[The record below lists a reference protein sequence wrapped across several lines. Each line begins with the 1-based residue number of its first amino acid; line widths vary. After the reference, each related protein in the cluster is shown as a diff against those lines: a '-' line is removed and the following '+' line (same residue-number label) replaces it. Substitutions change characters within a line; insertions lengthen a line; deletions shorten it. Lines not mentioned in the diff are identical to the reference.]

1 MKNKIAFLMVGVS
14 GSGKSTA
21 QKAISDLLKDCTQ
34 AVFSLD
40 DCRFSFM
47 NHSHAGQGWSDNDSM
62 KAQYA
67 MVFAYATEHEK
78 EFKEFTTQE
87 WNKCLAYD
95 VLFIDNTNL
104 SKKSRARWTTEAR
117 AKGFKVCAVQM
128 QTPLQVV
135 IDRQKTR
142 TDKSVPESVVR
153 DMYMRQTEVLLGE
166 EVDFLIIVDGT
177 KQPSF
182 NLDFIE

>member
-1 MKNKIAFLMVGVS
+1 MVGVS

-21 QKAISDLLKDCTQ
+21 QKAISNLLMDRTQ

-47 NHSHAGQGWSDNDSM
+47 DYSHPGQWWSDNDTM
-62 KAQYA
+62 KSRYAQA
-67 MVFAYATEHEK
+67 FAYATEYEK

-87 WNKCLAYD
+87 WNKCLKYD
-95 VLFIDNTNL
+95 VVFIDNTNL
-104 SKKSRARWTTEAR
+104 TKKSRTRWTTEAR
-117 AKGFKVCAVQM
+117 VKGFKVCAVQM
-128 QTPLQVV
+128 QTSLQVV
-135 IDRQKTR
+135 IDRQSTR
-142 TDKSVPESVVR
+142 SDKSVPESVIR
-153 DMYMRQTEVLLGE
+153 DMYMRQQEVLLGD

-182 NLDFIE
+182 NLDFC